1 MPPATHRITLLSATS
16 LASVVAA
23 TAVQPADA
31 AVVYTVRVRNPDEST
46 LSSNTISSPLSVTDA
61 LGNATLATSTTTT
74 AYTLVGTTATRSVTF
89 QRRST
94 SQTNTTTLTV
104 TAPTTAASATF
115 TATFNNALPNGSVLL
130 SNTSTQQSRT
140 LIVAVTPTERSNGA
154 SISGTFTATGVNP
167 SNNSGTSPTW
177 SYAANTQDKTN
188 FTFQTIAV
196 SAVASQ
202 TPDTTVYALPGKT
215 ATQAYTIKNT
225 GDGSKAGADNTTVNG
240 VLLKSNL
247 WGSASA
253 SNGSSWTGSGVTFD
267 ATSKNPTLTDTGAAT
282 DSITSTFTYTGQSTR
297 GSTNTATITATYTTG
312 GTNNT
317 GSTAV
322 TVLTGTTVAPVNS
335 TTPTNTTVYALPGKT
350 GSGTFNIQNVG
361 DGSYVGASLTGTL
374 TTTVTGGFA
383 GSVANGSF
391 TLADGKAP
399 STPAATTLTQTLTF
413 TGGASRTVTGT
424 ATVTAAFT
432 NGSTLGTNA
441 SQTVTQTF
449 QGVTVAPVAA
459 TSASSPGST
468 QYVLVGSGGT
478 ATGSF
483 TVKNTGDGTLAGANL
498 TGTVTNTLGTGFTA
512 SAPAGAISLGDS
524 NLAGPNGTSLTQ
536 TVTYKDEGSRSGTVR
551 VASSVA
557 TFTNGSADGKNN
569 AAASVSAGFSAQSV
583 APVAS
588 VTATLNAG
596 TVRVGTSSA
605 VALTVQNTGDGNLA
619 GKDNGTSLLTNLRG
633 TVGAGK
639 GSFSGGG
646 GAVNLTDTTGGQSA
660 ANASSTYMFTY
671 APAARTNGLTES
683 VSVSTTLQNG
693 ASNANAAGSASTTL
707 SGIAV
712 GPDFDAAV
720 AGKNASSGPI
730 INGGTIMFG
739 ESVGG
744 LTLQDLLISNL
755 SNDAASK
762 ALTDLTLT
770 NVTITGSTEFSFS
783 LSGFDS
789 GNSVGFGSSS
799 KNAVLSNL
807 ANGDG
812 SGSIAIQFVS
822 KAGNGAAQLRIETDE
837 GAALGGA
844 GAIYVYNL
852 IWSVP
857 EPGTIAIF
865 GAGLLGL
872 AISRQRRRGRAFV
885 ALTAKPEEDKP
896 ASAG

>member
-16 LASVVAA
+16 LASVVAVA
-23 TAVQPADA
+23 GVQPADA
-31 AVVYTVRVRNPDEST
+31 AVVYTVQVRDPAEITQST
-46 LSSNTISSPLSVTDA
+46 NAVTTPLSVTEV
-61 LGNATLATSTTTT
+61 LGVASGGGTLLTTTNP
-74 AYTLVGTTATRSVTF
+74 AYTLVGTTASRAVSFARRTTGNQLGTTNFSVTTPTTASSAIF
-89 QRRST
+89 T
-94 SQTNTTTLTV
+94 APLGGTTITNTTTSRNFV
-104 TAPTTAASATF
+104 V
-115 TATFNNALPNGSVLL
+115 SV
-130 SNTSTQQSRT
+130 
-140 LIVAVTPTERSNGA
+140 APTERSAGSTIA
-154 SISGTFTATGVNP
+154 GTFTLTGVN
-167 SNNSGTSPTW
+167 SRNNSQGSWTYTGG
-177 SYAANTQDKTN
+177 TQDNTN

-196 SAVASQ
+196 
-202 TPDTTVYALPGKT
+202 
-215 ATQAYTIKNT
+215 
-225 GDGSKAGADNTTVNG
+225 
-240 VLLKSNL
+240 
-247 WGSASA
+247 
-253 SNGSSWTGSGVTFD
+253 
-267 ATSKNPTLTDTGAAT
+267 
-282 DSITSTFTYTGQSTR
+282 
-297 GSTNTATITATYTTG
+297 
-312 GTNNT
+312 
-317 GSTAV
+317 
-322 TVLTGTTVAPVNS
+322 
-335 TTPTNTTVYALPGKT
+335 
-350 GSGTFNIQNVG
+350 
-361 DGSYVGASLTGTL
+361 
-374 TTTVTGGFA
+374 
-383 GSVANGSF
+383 
-391 TLADGKAP
+391 
-399 STPAATTLTQTLTF
+399 
-413 TGGASRTVTGT
+413 
-424 ATVTAAFT
+424 
-432 NGSTLGTNA
+432 
-441 SQTVTQTF
+441 
-449 QGVTVAPVAA
+449 APVAA
-459 TSASSPGST
+459 TSTTGTGTT

-512 SAPAGAISLGDS
+512 SAPTGAISLGDS

-536 TVTYKDEGSRSGTVR
+536 TVTYKDEGTRSGTVR

-569 AAASVSAGFSAQSV
+569 AAASVTTGFSAQSV
-583 APVAS
+583 APLAS

-605 VALTVQNTGDGNLA
+605 VALTVQNVGDGNLA
-619 GKDNGTSLLTNLRG
+619 GKDNGTTLLTNLRG
-633 TVGAGK
+633 TVGAGT

-660 ANASSTYMFTY
+660 ANASSTYMFNY
-671 APAARTNGLTES
+671 APTARTNGLTES

-693 ASNANAAGSASTTL
+693 ASNANVAGSSTTTL

-730 INGGTIMFG
+730 INGGTIRFG
-739 ESVGG
+739 DSVGG

-783 LSGFDS
+783 ISGFDS
-789 GNSVGFGSSS
+789 GNSVGFGTSST
-799 KNAVLSNL
+799 NAVLSNL
-807 ANGDG
+807 KNGDG
-812 SGSIAIQFVS
+812 SGNIAIQFVN

-844 GAIYVYNL
+844 GAVYVYNL

-885 ALTAKPEEDKP
+885 ALTAKPEEEARP
-896 ASAG
+896 SAR

>member
-16 LASVVAA
+16 LASVVAVA
-23 TAVQPADA
+23 GVQPADA
-31 AVVYTVRVRNPDEST
+31 AVVYTVRVRNPDESLLAT
-46 LSSNTISSPLSVTDA
+46 NSIATPLSVTDA

-74 AYTLVGTTATRSVTF
+74 AYTLVGTTATRQVTF
-89 QRRST
+89 SRRST
-94 SQTNTTTLTV
+94 GTNSQTGTTTFSVDT
-104 TAPTTAASATF
+104 PTTAASATF
-115 TATFNNALPNGSVLL
+115 TATLGGTTIT
-130 SNTSTQQSRT
+130 NTTTSRT
-140 LIVAVTPTERSNGA
+140 LVVGVTPTERSAGS
-154 SISGTFTATGVNP
+154 SIAGTFTLTGVNP
-167 SNNSGTSPTW
+167 SSNAQGSWTYTGGTKD
-177 SYAANTQDKTN
+177 NTN

-202 TPDTTVYALPGKT
+202 TASTTIYALPGKT

-253 SNGSSWTGSGVTFD
+253 TNGSSWTGSGVTFD
-267 ATSKNPTLTDTGAAT
+267 GTSGNPTLTDTGASS
-282 DSITSTFTYTGQSTR
+282 DSVTRTFTYTGQSTR

-312 GTNNT
+312 GTNNA
-317 GSTAV
+317 GSKAV

-335 TTPTNTTVYALPGKT
+335 TTATNTTVYALPGKT

-383 GSVANGSF
+383 GSVADKSF

-399 STPAATTLTQTLTF
+399 TTPTATTLTQTLTF

-441 SQTVTQTF
+441 SETVTQTF

-536 TVTYKDEGSRSGTVR
+536 TVTYKDEGTRSGTVR

-569 AAASVSAGFSAQSV
+569 AAASVTTGFSAQSV
-583 APVAS
+583 APLAS

-605 VALTVQNTGDGNLA
+605 VALTVQNVGDGNLA
-619 GKDNGTSLLTNLRG
+619 GKDNGTTLLTNLRG

-660 ANASSTYMFTY
+660 ANASSTYMFNY

-693 ASNANAAGSASTTL
+693 ASNANAAGSSTTTL

-730 INGGTIMFG
+730 INGGTIRFG
-739 ESVGG
+739 DSVGG

-789 GNSVGFGSSS
+789 GNTVGFGSSS
-799 KNAVLSNL
+799 KNAVLRNL

-822 KAGNGAAQLRIETDE
+822 KAGNSAAQLRIETDE

-844 GAIYVYNL
+844 GAVYVYNL

-885 ALTAKPEEDKP
+885 ALTAKPEEEVRP
-896 ASAG
+896 SAR

>member
-16 LASVVAA
+16 LASVVAVA
-23 TAVQPADA
+23 GVQPADA
-31 AVVYTVRVRNPDEST
+31 AVVYTVQVRDPSEITQST
-46 LSSNTISSPLSVTDA
+46 TAVTTPLSVTEV
-61 LGNATLATSTTTT
+61 LGVASGGGPLLTTTNP
-74 AYTLVGTTATRSVTF
+74 AYTLVGTTASRSVTF
-89 QRRST
+89 SRRAT
-94 SQTNTTTLTV
+94 SNSGSNAQSGATTLTV
-104 TAPTTAASATF
+104 TTPTTASSASFSAV
-115 TATFNNALPNGSVLL
+115 FNGGSPVFIAV
-130 SNTSTQQSRT
+130 NPSTNRTRT
-140 LIVAVTPTERSNGA
+140 LIASVTPTERSNSA
-154 SISGTFTATGVNP
+154 TISGSFTVTGTNP
-167 SNNSGTSPTW
+167 NANSGSGW
-177 SYAANTQDKTN
+177 SYAANTADNTN
-188 FTFQTIAV
+188 FTFQTIA
-196 SAVASQ
+196 
-202 TPDTTVYALPGKT
+202 
-215 ATQAYTIKNT
+215 
-225 GDGSKAGADNTTVNG
+225 
-240 VLLKSNL
+240 
-247 WGSASA
+247 
-253 SNGSSWTGSGVTFD
+253 
-267 ATSKNPTLTDTGAAT
+267 
-282 DSITSTFTYTGQSTR
+282 
-297 GSTNTATITATYTTG
+297 
-312 GTNNT
+312 
-317 GSTAV
+317 
-322 TVLTGTTVAPVNS
+322 VAPVNS

-383 GSVANGSF
+383 GSVANGNF
-391 TLADGKAP
+391 ALADGKAP

-424 ATVTAAFT
+424 ATLTAAFT

-449 QGVTVAPVAA
+449 QGVTVAPVAT

-536 TVTYKDEGSRSGTVR
+536 TVTYKDEGTRSGTVR

-671 APAARTNGLTES
+671 APAARTSGLTES

-693 ASNANAAGSASTTL
+693 ASNANAAGSSTTTL

-789 GNSVGFGSSS
+789 GNTVGFGSSS

-812 SGSIAIQFVS
+812 SGAIAIQFVS

>member
-16 LASVVAA
+16 LASVVAVA
-23 TAVQPADA
+23 GVQPADA
-31 AVVYTVRVRNPDEST
+31 AVVYTVRVRNPDESILAT
-46 LSSNTISSPLSVTDA
+46 NSIATPLAVTDA

-74 AYTLVGTTATRSVTF
+74 AYTLVGTTATRTVSF
-89 QRRST
+89 ARRTTGNQSG
-94 SQTNTTTLTV
+94 TTTFSVNT
-104 TAPTTAASATF
+104 PTTAGSATF
-115 TATFNNALPNGSVLL
+115 TATLGGTTIT
-130 SNTSTQQSRT
+130 NTTTSRT
-140 LIVAVTPTERSNGA
+140 MVVGVTPTERSAGS
-154 SISGTFTATGVNP
+154 SIAGSFTLTGVNP
-167 SNNSGTSPTW
+167 NNHTQGSW
-177 SYAANTQDKTN
+177 SYTGGTQDNTS

-202 TPDTTVYALPGKT
+202 TASTTVYALPGKT

-240 VLLKSNL
+240 SLLKSNL

-267 ATSKNPTLTDTGAAT
+267 GTKGNPTLTDTGASS
-282 DSITSTFTYTGQSTR
+282 DSITSNFTYTGQSTR

-312 GTNNT
+312 GTNNA
-317 GSTAV
+317 GSKAV

-350 GSGTFNIQNVG
+350 GTGTFNIQNVG

-383 GSVANGSF
+383 GSVADKSF

-399 STPAATTLTQTLTF
+399 TTPTATTLTQTLTF

-512 SAPAGAISLGDS
+512 SAPTGAISLGDS

-536 TVTYKDEGSRSGTVR
+536 TVTYKDEGTRSGTVR

-569 AAASVSAGFSAQSV
+569 AAASVTTGFSAQSV
-583 APVAS
+583 APLAS

-605 VALTVQNTGDGNLA
+605 VALTVQNVGDGNLA
-619 GKDNGTSLLTNLRG
+619 GKDNGTTLLTNLRG
-633 TVGAGK
+633 TVGAGT

-660 ANASSTYMFTY
+660 ANASSTYMFNY
-671 APAARTNGLTES
+671 APTARTNGLTES

-693 ASNANAAGSASTTL
+693 ASNANAAGSSTTTL

-730 INGGTIMFG
+730 INGGTIRFG
-739 ESVGG
+739 DSVGG

-789 GNSVGFGSSS
+789 GNTVGFGSSS

-812 SGSIAIQFVS
+812 SGAIAIQFVS

-844 GAIYVYNL
+844 GAVYVYNL

-885 ALTAKPEEDKP
+885 ALTAKPEEEVRP
-896 ASAG
+896 SAR